1 MLIDLD
7 LYSSVFESKFLQT
20 SKDFYQSEGEEKMEV
35 LPVIDYLLHID
46 RRLDQETERVNYYL
60 DLATKKPLLH
70 TVQRELIGRHTDEIL
85 RKGFD
90 NLVEQNKKEELKR
103 LYSLFSLVSSLPK
116 IKAKLKDYIRA
127 TGLAIVTD
135 PEKDDA
141 MVQSLL
147 EMKSKLDGIV
157 TQCFGAN
164 EEMKYSL
171 KEGFESFM
179 SSRENK
185 PAELIAQFVDSKLK
199 MGGSKGT
206 SESDLERLLDQV
218 CFFLFLFLFKEFFFH
233 LFNSSLF
240 PPLSLF

>member
-7 LYSSVFESKFLQT
+7 LYSNVFEAKFLET
-20 SKDFYQSEGEEKMEV
+20 SKAFYQTEGEEKMEE
-35 LPVIDYLLHID
+35 LSVIDYLLHID

-90 NLVEQNKKEELKR
+90 DLVAKNKRVELKR

-116 IKAKLKDYIRA
+116 IKAKLKEYIRV
-127 TGLAIVTD
+127 TGLGIVTD

-147 EMKSKLDGIV
+147 EMKIKLDGIV
-157 TQCFGAN
+157 GHCFGGD

-185 PAELIAQFVDSKLK
+185 PAELIARFVDSKLK
-199 MGGSKGT
+199 LGGNKGT
-206 SESDLERLLDQV
+206 SESELEGLLDQV
-218 CFFLFLFLFKEFFFH
+218 CFCFSFFPCLCFFPSLPFL
-233 LFNSSLF
+233 
-240 PPLSLF
+240 